1 MVGAEFRACN
11 HHPSPMTRCC
21 LNPHAPC
28 KAGITSTH
36 GPRYVLTLQQLPELP
51 DDVLEIPRMDVEFRD
66 VEF

>member
-1 MVGAEFRACN
+1 VLPQPACALQ
-11 HHPSPMTRCC
+11 S
-21 LNPHAPC
+21 
-28 KAGITSTH
+28 GIASTH